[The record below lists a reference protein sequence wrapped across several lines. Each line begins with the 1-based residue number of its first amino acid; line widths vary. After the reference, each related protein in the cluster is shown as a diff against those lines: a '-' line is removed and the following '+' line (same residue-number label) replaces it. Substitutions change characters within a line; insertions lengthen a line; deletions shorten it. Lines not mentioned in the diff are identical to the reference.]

1 MTEFGYSFE
10 TFVCPEKDFSGS
22 QDETL
27 PCFVET
33 LQVVFEAP
41 YNGCST
47 VSPFISNSGTSRPP
61 RNIF

>member
-10 TFVCPEKDFSGS
+10 TFVCPEKDCFSGS

-33 LQVVFEAP
+33 LQFVFEA
-41 YNGCST
+41 
-47 VSPFISNSGTSRPP
+47 V
-61 RNIF
+61 